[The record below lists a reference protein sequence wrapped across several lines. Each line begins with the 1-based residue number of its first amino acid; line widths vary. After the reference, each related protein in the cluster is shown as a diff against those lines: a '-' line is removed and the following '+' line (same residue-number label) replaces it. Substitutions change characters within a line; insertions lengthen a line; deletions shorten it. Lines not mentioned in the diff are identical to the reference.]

1 MIAVL
6 LKTCITFFALYG
18 FFALI
23 KDLFYEIIKKDNSQ
37 NDDIAVVIKV
47 KNACE
52 SLESTVRMI
61 ILKCLSV
68 SFGGYIPD
76 IIIVDMGSDDDTAV
90 IAQKLCDDYSF
101 IYYTTYELYEKAKR

>member
-6 LKTCITFFALYG
+6 LKTCITFFAVYG
-18 FFALI
+18 LFSLS
-23 KDLFYEIIKKDNSQ
+23 KDLLHEIFKRDKLH
-37 NDDIAVVIKV
+37 DDVAIVIKV
-47 KNACE
+47 KNAGE
-52 SLESTVRMI
+52 SLENTVRTI

-68 SFGGYIPD
+68 SFGGHIPD
-76 IIIVDMGSDDDTAV
+76 IIIVDMGSDDDTFK